1 MKKIFLFIFIFFF
14 FILLLSVLNY
24 KKEPSFEER
33 RGRILSELNLAIE
46 DARKEG
52 KYNCCIEPPCT
63 MCYLGDWIWKD
74 GSCHCD
80 EMIAKGEPDK
90 VCPQC
95 KKKLEEGLCKSSNK
109 IECNQDSLSKINQY
123 NIYSG

>member
-1 MKKIFLFIFIFFF
+1 MKKIFLFIFIFFL

-46 DARKEG
+46 DAREEG
-52 KYNCCIEPPCT
+52 RYKCCIEPPCT

-74 GSCHCD
+74 GSCYCD
-80 EMIAKGEPDK
+80 DMIAKGDFDRYVRNVK
-90 VCPQC
+90 R
-95 KKKLEEGLCKSSNK
+95 N
-109 IECNQDSLSKINQY
+109 
-123 NIYSG
+123 